1 MSIRSYTLH
10 LPRHAVPGEPAAI
23 ERATIVRDGFV
34 WPAFLFTV
42 FWFLWHRLWLA
53 ALLVVVALAALV
65 GAGVA
70 LNLRPGYAALASLLF
85 SALLGLEASSL
96 RRWTYA
102 RAGRPAA
109 DVVSAGS
116 LAEAEQKFV
125 ARLAAGIAA
134 PVPSALGR
142 QPFSSAPVIGL
153 FPEAER
159 TR

>member
-1 MSIRSYTLH
+1 MRSYTLH
-10 LPRHAVPGEPAAI
+10 LPRHAVPGEPAAV

-42 FWFLWHRLWLA
+42 LWFLWHRLWIA
-53 ALLVVVALAALV
+53 ALIVAVALAALV
-65 GAGVA
+65 GAGTA
-70 LNLRPGYAALASLLF
+70 LNLRPGPAGLAALLF
-85 SALLGLEASSL
+85 SALLGWEASSL

-102 RAGRPAA
+102 RRGRGAA

-125 ARLAAGIAA
+125 ARLAAGITA
-134 PVPSALGR
+134 PGPMPLHR
-142 QPFSSAPVIGL
+142 QPFSADPVIGL

-159 TR
+159 GR